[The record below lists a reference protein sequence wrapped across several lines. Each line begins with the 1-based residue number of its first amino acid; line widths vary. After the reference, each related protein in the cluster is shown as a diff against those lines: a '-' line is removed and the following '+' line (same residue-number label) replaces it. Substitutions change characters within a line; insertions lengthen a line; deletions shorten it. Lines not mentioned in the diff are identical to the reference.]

1 MRPMGCAMG
10 DVRPLIK
17 YPGGKASLTPAISAA
32 FGEPCRGTYIEP
44 FIGGGSVY
52 LHRAAAGEVER
63 AHLSDRDGWIAGLH
77 RIVRDDPDGVCA
89 AMAGYRGM
97 TWTHEGYDAERAQA
111 NAGLMVEAGE
121 AARFVALNKAGFN
134 GLFRKNKRDQINAA
148 WGHKAHPPGI
158 PDDAH
163 IRQVSALLSRAAV
176 SCSDWQRSI
185 VIASDGDQVYLD
197 PPYVGTWTGYGIGGT
212 WTIDHLAELVRAA
225 EHAVEYGARVVL
237 SHMDDEPTRDLL
249 GRWRVE
255 AIGARASI
263 SRSVATRG
271 VRREILAV
279 LG

>member
-1 MRPMGCAMG
+1 MRWKWAMG
-10 DVRPLIK
+10 DAPRPLIK
-17 YPGGKASLTPAISAA
+17 YPGGKAALAPAISAA

-44 FIGGGSVY
+44 FVGGGSVY

-77 RIVRDDPDGVCA
+77 RIVRDDPGGVCTTMA
-89 AMAGYRGM
+89 AYRGM
-97 TWTHEGYDAERAQA
+97 AWTYERYDAERAWL
-111 NAGLMVEAGE
+111 NSAGMTETSS
-121 AARFVALNKAGFN
+121 AACFIALNKAGFN

-176 SCSDWQRSI
+176 SCSDWQRAI
-185 VIASDGDQVYLD
+185 VIASEGDQVYLD
-197 PPYVGTWTGYGIGGT
+197 QPYVGTWTGYGIGGT

-225 EHAVEYGARVVL
+225 EYAVECGARVVL
-237 SHMDDEPTRDLL
+237 SHMDDEPTRALL

-271 VRREILAV
+271 ARREILAV